1 MIFLTKKINYLEV
14 VYKVVS
20 EIQECST
27 SAISFSKT
35 NSSIE
40 NIKRRLEQFQTG
52 EALHVSSLQ
61 WF

>member
-27 SAISFSKT
+27 PAISFSKT

-40 NIKRRLEQFQTG
+40 NIKRRLEQFQT
-52 EALHVSSLQ
+52 EVLHVSSLQ
-61 WF
+61 WL